1 MSLKNKFGNFIFL
14 LYLCIM
20 ELKDIISWKSVDE
33 LPMDNLFYKK
43 VLILSEGRFSG
54 STSLYVST
62 DYWQVVFD
70 ERDFGEEQFYDKK
83 TKFNDQY
90 YAYGRFGE
98 RKIPFDKIKGW
109 MFADDLIKLYNERG

>member
-1 MSLKNKFGNFIFL
+1 
-14 LYLCIM
+14 M

-33 LPMDNLFYKK
+33 LPMGNPFYKK
-43 VLILSEGRFSG
+43 VLILSEGRLSG

-62 DYWQVVFD
+62 DYWQVFFD
-70 ERDFGEEQFYDKK
+70 KRDFGEEQFYDKK

-98 RKIPFDKIKGW
+98 RKIPLDKIKGW
-109 MFADDLIKLYNERG
+109 MFADELIKLYNERG